1 MKKLLLLSLT
11 LLFTAWGA
19 HAATDYGFKIGGVSV
34 TSDNCNNVTGSN
46 ISGSVVFDPST
57 NTVTLTNVTIS
68 RTGSDNRAIY
78 NNGRPGLTV
87 VLSGTCK
94 LSATDAAPVRF
105 ERSTTV
111 DVPEGSTAT
120 ITGGSEG
127 GVYITNSSTVAFKG
141 YGNIKITAT
150 SKGGIEGSNDNN
162 TLNFQD
168 GINATIKGGGGDLL
182 DISRVTFAHNSNVTL
197 QATNNSSN
205 PNVKNVDAL
214 EFLNNQTILAPMGAY
229 YSSSAESIV
238 LDGANVYNKDI
249 LISNNYVVKIMAAYF
264 PDDNFRN

>member
-19 HAATDYGFKIGGVSV
+19 HAATDYRFKIGGVSV

-150 SKGGIEGSNDNN
+150 SKGGIE
-162 TLNFQD
+162 
-168 GINATIKGGGGDLL
+168 
-182 DISRVTFAHNSNVTL
+182 
-197 QATNNSSN
+197 
-205 PNVKNVDAL
+205 
-214 EFLNNQTILAPMGAY
+214 
-229 YSSSAESIV
+229 
-238 LDGANVYNKDI
+238 
-249 LISNNYVVKIMAAYF
+249 
-264 PDDNFRN
+264 